1 MLRDTET
8 ASLEDLKKLTQLLK
22 TAIETRDTESALKY
36 TELLATNKITCT
48 VTVQSLSG
56 DVKEQEFCIKIHVED
71 KDNSGGII
79 SLLVRHADTI
89 LDLKNKMWVLHKFP
103 VEIQQWVIGNN
114 LPSDSDTL
122 RQFSL
127 IEGSVIFL
135 YLIHTNPGN
144 TKATK
149 VNEGRLLQIL
159 EQDYQHNKAHKNV
172 KGPTSPSPN
181 SVAAGNPNP
190 TPERLILNPAMV
202 NMAISEDGVEG
213 QTLRAA
219 SINEEEAQQL
229 SDPETLRPM
238 EGARPKNS
246 MGELGKIHFV
256 QDHKKDGW
264 TCEACTFVNQPS
276 RPGCEI
282 CASPRPLDYRVPANY
297 VPTDEEQRRIQLESV
312 GEEKVKKYEDQ
323 RREEQL
329 VQRQENF
336 ERLLAVEEQHLVSNT
351 VEFDCPICFDTI
363 EPGQGLVLRE
373 CLHSFCRDCLQAA
386 VHHNEE
392 PVIRC
397 PYMDSETV
405 CNAQL
410 QQREIKSLVPAELFE
425 KYLQRS
431 LSTAESQ
438 ERNSFHCKSPDCAG
452 WCIYEDMVNFFQCP
466 VCNHENCLTCKA
478 IHTGLNCKQYQDDL
492 MIRSKNDEAA
502 RNTQQML
509 ENLVKSGD
517 AMYCPGCKVI
527 VQKKDGCDWVRC
539 SICKLE
545 ICWVTKG
552 PRWGP
557 LGTGDISGGC
567 GCRVGGRRCHPHC
580 NNCH

>member
-1 MLRDTET
+1 ML
-8 ASLEDLKKLTQLLK
+8 
-22 TAIETRDTESALKY
+22 
-36 TELLATNKITCT
+36 
-48 VTVQSLSG
+48 
-56 DVKEQEFCIKIHVED
+56 
-71 KDNSGGII
+71 
-79 SLLVRHADTI
+79 
-89 LDLKNKMWVLHKFP
+89 VLHKFP
-103 VEIQQWVIGNN
+103 VEIQQWVIGKT
-114 LPSDSDTL
+114 LPGDHDTL
-122 RQFSL
+122 RQYSL

-135 YLIHTNPGN
+135 YLIHTNPDN
-144 TKATK
+144 TKVTK
-149 VNEGRLLQIL
+149 INEGRLLQIM
-159 EQDYQHNKAHKNV
+159 EQDYQHTKAR
-172 KGPTSPSPN
+172 KGVSQSSTSPNPLAPGNLNSPPGM
-181 SVAAGNPNP
+181 V
-190 TPERLILNPAMV
+190 TLKKAMGQ
-202 NMAISEDGVEG
+202 MSISRPGGEG
-213 QTLRAA
+213 QTPR
-219 SINEEEAQQL
+219 SSGVDEDDEEL
-229 SDPETLRPM
+229 STKDMPM
-238 EGARPKNS
+238 EGSRPQLPL
-246 MGELGKIHFV
+246 MAELGKLHFV
-256 QDHKKDGW
+256 QDRKKEGW
-264 TCEACTFVNQPS
+264 VCETCTFVNQPL

-282 CASPRPLDYRVPANY
+282 CTATRPLDYKVPPNY
-297 VPTDEEQRRIQLESV
+297 VPTEDERRRIQQQSV
-312 GEEKVKKYEDQ
+312 EEEEVKKYENQ
-323 RREEQL
+323 RRQKQL
-329 VQRQENF
+329 ARRQENF
-336 ERLLAVEEQHLVSNT
+336 ERLLAVEEQHLVDNT
-351 VEFDCPICFDTI
+351 EEFDCPICFDTI
-363 EPGQGLVLRE
+363 QPGEGLVLRE

-386 VHHNEE
+386 VQHNEE

-405 CNAQL
+405 CNAPL
-410 QQREIKSLVPAELFE
+410 QQREIKSLVPVELFE

-438 ERNSFHCKSPDCAG
+438 ERNSFHCKSPDCPG

-492 MIRSKNDEAA
+492 QIRAKNDEDA

-517 AMYCPGCKVI
+517 AMNCPGCKVI

-567 GCRVGGRRCHPHC
+567 GCRIGGRRCHPQC